1 MHTKI
6 VATSWSAWNESKW
19 AHRTRK
25 PDRKIN
31 DTGFHWPMCLMV
43 VSHCKWMHEY
53 NRFSKIE
60 HLLLIDCMEIT
71 DRGYA
76 EWRCLCA
83 SVFAATKS
91 YSLKW
96 RAFLRFAS
104 PVFFL
109 FSIIYSMANNI
120 CRTWNNF
127 GWWWMVDG
135 NGNDTLAI
143 YPCHV
148 SITSSK
154 SIVLPSCS
162 INATYGIFG
171 TRAREHCVL
180 FLRHYSFFSSPSVLR
195 FSSTHRS
202 KRYQQ
207 PTENRKSKEDTWVKW
222 VRHQGHRIYVRFI
235 LNIHMSWWN

>member
-104 PVFFL
+104 PVFFFYFLL
-109 FSIIYSMANNI
+109 FIQWQIIFAALGTISDDG
-120 CRTWNNF
+120 
-127 GWWWMVDG
+127 GWWMGTATTHWLV
-135 NGNDTLAI
+135 AI

-180 FLRHYSFFSSPSVLR
+180 FLRHYSFFSSPSVCDFRLHIAR
-195 FSSTHRS
+195 KDTNNQR
-202 KRYQQ
+202 KI
-207 PTENRKSKEDTWVKW
+207 ENRRKTLE
-222 VRHQGHRIYVRFI
+222 
-235 LNIHMSWWN
+235 